1 MQRDTATSTSPLNA
15 NLAHGEGG
23 PERVRESEPTAIT
36 RRRTSPVG
44 RIIAIGLLVGLAG
57 WVGIR
62 VKSATETQKQVAQT
76 RDLAAKQAQEK
87 ATAPTTVKTVFGATE
102 TWTPKIPLEGTLAA
116 VRESAVGFRVPGRV
130 QSIKVKVGDHVKE
143 GQILGT
149 LDAAEASGQVVA
161 AQAQLRAAQAQLA
174 LAEDAERRTS
184 TMVASG
190 GLPEAQGV
198 QSKNEKALAAANA
211 DGAQARLDLARVQ
224 LGNHTV
230 KAPFSGTVTKAPN
243 GVGGV
248 VMGNGSEFYIS
259 DLSSLKLVGTIG
271 ETDAA
276 LVKVGQPVELSV
288 AGGTV
293 VGKVSSILGQVDAAT
308 RRVPVE
314 AQVDSKGNPGLFANS
329 FLRASIGGGTPIQV
343 VRLPRSILR
352 PGSQDEAF
360 VVKDGLLQTRHI
372 AFVNPGDGSIL
383 VRSGLTGEDEV
394 LQSPAPETKDGDKV
408 VIDKGNGK

>member
-1 MQRDTATSTSPLNA
+1 MQRESAPSSSTMNA
-15 NLAHGEGG
+15 N
-23 PERVRESEPTAIT
+23 PERVRDSEPTAIT
-36 RRRTSPVG
+36 HRRRSSRLG
-44 RIIAIGLLVGLAG
+44 RIVALGLVVGLAG
-57 WVGIR
+57 WIGVR
-62 VKSATETQKQVAQT
+62 VKTATEAQKAVAAS
-76 RDLAAKQAQEK
+76 RDLSAKQAQEK
-87 ATAPTTVKTVFGATE
+87 ANAPLTVKSVFGTSE
-102 TWTPKIPLEGTLAA
+102 TWAPKIPLEGTLAA

-130 QSIKVKVGDHVKE
+130 QSIKVKVGDKVKE
-143 GQILGT
+143 GQVLGT
-149 LDAAEASGQVVA
+149 LDASEASGQVVA

-224 LGNHTV
+224 LSNHTV

-248 VMGNGSEFYIS
+248 VMGNGSEFYVS

-271 ETDAA
+271 EGDAT
-276 LVKVGQPVELSV
+276 LVHLGQPVEI
-288 AGGTV
+288 ATANGPV
-293 VGKVSSILGQVDAAT
+293 VGKVTSILGQVDAAT

-314 AQVDSKGNPGLFANS
+314 AQVDSKSISNLFANS
-329 FLRASIGGGTPIQV
+329 FVRASIGGGTPIQV
-343 VRLPRSILR
+343 VRLPRSVLR

-360 VVKDGLLQTRHI
+360 VVQNGVLQSRHI
-372 AFVNPGDGSIL
+372 AFVNAGDGTIL
-383 VRSGLTGEDEV
+383 VRTGLTAEDEV
-394 LQSPAPETKDGDKV
+394 LLTPAPETKEGDKV
-408 VIDKGNGK
+408 VVDKGNGK